1 MFLVVDVSRVPSRL
15 SGCISV
21 SLLVPSPFLSV
32 LAAEEDASGTVSPAS
47 IPPASMPHASIPAV
61 LDAVVPSI
69 RYLYLYLC
77 IYIYIYIYVCVCVC
91 VCVAGEQSGPASHPS
106 VLVSSGLKR
115 CCRRERAPPLEHS
128 SPFAVQQQQS

>member
-1 MFLVVDVSRVPSRL
+1 MFLDVDVSRVPSRL

-47 IPPASMPHASIPAV
+47 IPPASIPPASMPHASIPAV

-69 RYLYLYLC
+69 RYLYLYIYLC
-77 IYIYIYIYVCVCVC
+77 VCVCVC
-91 VCVAGEQSGPASHPS
+91 VCM
-106 VLVSSGLKR
+106 
-115 CCRRERAPPLEHS
+115 CCR
-128 SPFAVQQQQS
+128 